1 MIGKKF
7 FAATILVLLIVGPVR
22 AESAGETAPAV
33 PTISFPSPGTCP
45 TGLAWDGAALWV
57 ADRKTDLLY
66 RLDPS
71 TGSTLGR
78 IEAPGFHPAGLAWDG
93 SRLWCLDQ
101 GEKLIYR
108 LDPSTG
114 LVDRTIEVPSPAPRG
129 LAWDGETLW
138 LSDEKKNRLYQ
149 MSPVDGTT
157 VTSIPSPSKDP
168 QGLCFDS
175 THLWVADRIADRIDR
190 VDAVHGIVVTTFDAP
205 GPHARGLA
213 WDGEGLWCVDYQTD
227 RIYRLSVLE
236 APTYVRLKER
246 GEVLTFTQEFRNYG
260 PGTIATLDLY
270 MAVPHDRSGQ
280 VLLGD
285 ALLDPPPTNYVT
297 DQWGQKFA
305 QYHYDEIAPP
315 GIVRAAISVQVRLYE
330 VRYFLFPDRIG
341 KRRDVPSEIRKLYL
355 ADGDKYRLDHPVIEQ
370 AVKEAVGEEKNLYWV
385 ARNLYQ
391 YLLDN
396 MHYELAGGWNIAP
409 TVLERGSG
417 SCSEYSFVYIA
428 LCRAAGLPAR
438 YVGSVAVR
446 GDDASTN
453 EVFHRWVE
461 VYLPGYGWVPVD
473 PSRGDK
479 PTPAEQADAF
489 GHIGNG
495 CLVTTEGGG
504 GSDFLEWTYNAAAR
518 WTAQGRC
525 KTHEEHIGEWSP
537 LEESTAGAPTSEAG
551 DNVREGSEGRC
562 K

>member
-1 MIGKKF
+1 MIRKEK
-7 FAATILVLLIVGPVR
+7 FAAITLALMLAWPASSQAASEEAPV
-22 AESAGETAPAV
+22 V
-33 PTISFPSPGTCP
+33 PTISFPSPGPCP
-45 TGLAWDGAALWV
+45 TGLAWDGDGLWV
-57 ADRKTDLLY
+57 ADRKTDILY
-66 RLDPS
+66 RMDPT

-78 IEAPGFHPAGLAWDG
+78 IEAPGFHPTGLAWDG

-129 LAWDGETLW
+129 LAWDGDALW
-138 LSDEKKNRLYQ
+138 VSDEKKDRLYRL
-149 MSPVDGTT
+149 SPVDGTT

-168 QGLCFDS
+168 QGICFDG
-175 THLWVADRIADRIDR
+175 TYLWIADRITDRIDR
-190 VDAVHGIVVTTFDAP
+190 VEAVHGIVVTTFEAP

-213 WDGEGLWCVDYQTD
+213 WNGEGLWCADYQTD
-227 RIYRLSVLE
+227 RVYRLSVME
-236 APTYVRLKER
+236 APPYARMKER

-270 MAVPHDRSGQ
+270 LAVPHDRDGQ

-285 ALLDPPPTNYVT
+285 ALLDPPPTNIVS

-305 QYHYDEIAPP
+305 WYHHDDIAAP
-315 GIVRAAISVQVRLYE
+315 GIVRAAISIQARLYE
-330 VRYFLFPDRIG
+330 VRYFLFPEKIG
-341 KRRDVPSEIRKLYL
+341 KRRDVPGEIRKAYL
-355 ADGDKYRLDHPVIEQ
+355 ADGDKYRIDHPVIKKV
-370 AVKEAVGEEKNLYWV
+370 VKEAVGEEKNLYWV

-391 YLLDN
+391 YLLEN
-396 MHYELAGGWNIAP
+396 MHYELSGGWNIAP

-428 LCRAAGLPAR
+428 LCRASGLPAR

-446 GDDASTN
+446 GDDASTDD
-453 EVFHRWVE
+453 VFHRWVE
-461 VYLPGYGWVPVD
+461 IYLPGYGWVPVD

-504 GSDFLEWTYNAAAR
+504 GSDFLGWTYNAAAR
-518 WTAQGRC
+518 WTARGRC

-537 LEESTAGAPTSEAG
+537 LEETTTEAREVGADDTA
-551 DNVREGSEGRC
+551 REGSEGRC